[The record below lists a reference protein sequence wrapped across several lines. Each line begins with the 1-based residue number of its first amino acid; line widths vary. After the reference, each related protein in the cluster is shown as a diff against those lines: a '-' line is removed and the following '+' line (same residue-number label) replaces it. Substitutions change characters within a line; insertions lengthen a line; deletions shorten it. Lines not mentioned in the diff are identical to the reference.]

1 MMSLRRQPA
10 FPMIPPPPPLL
21 MPIQHH
27 TNYNQ
32 APIHVPPNI
41 KVHGYHPSNY
51 KMVYSIVELGA
62 SIIYEGNKLVADMIS
77 GDPERLV
84 KGKPMGFSKEEDV
97 AEKDKD
103 NTQTKKKKNESEP
116 SGFGIYHGNGEWLV
130 NLSSFGKYSP
140 FIKKIFT
147 SLYLLY
153 RYNFDLLRLRG
164 AVKQAVHSFD
174 MIYDV
179 LNDTQHETLY
189 FDSPMDIWQVMGL
202 RRLAGVSFHDFLDGL
217 GLYRNPELEESDS
230 TTINTGSSWW
240 DWRKW
245 IPGMGCLRS
254 ELVTGMTINTYN
266 QDLNEMNGLVGLV
279 AYVPA
284 GGELF
289 SIKGGNHLLMESA
302 LWQAKQIYDLSNC
315 KSSENQQRIQMH
327 QRKISTVV
335 ASESSLELYEGTE
348 SLGKFDVVILAAPLQ
363 QAQIQFLVENPMG
376 MDADTLHEMPLGGM
390 KENLDTEDNPQ
401 NIATNNEHGQH
412 LFASSLPPSAT
423 IPYTSVVTT
432 LVSNATINTT
442 YFGLEDENVPRSILV
457 SERGKLFEGDG
468 ITTLTILS
476 EEHGLIKTFSSEPLS
491 SDQRNILFGTDHVV
505 EYEQNWGGQYGGA
518 TPNFSGGK
526 NSESLPFLLYDA
538 AKHWSKFVNDGPA
551 LYYVNAIE
559 SAVAAIE
566 ISAIGAK
573 SVAKLVAR
581 RLDLIRPKKSV
592 AHDEL

>member
-1 MMSLRRQPA
+1 
-10 FPMIPPPPPLL
+10 
-21 MPIQHH
+21 
-27 TNYNQ
+27 
-32 APIHVPPNI
+32 
-41 KVHGYHPSNY
+41 
-51 KMVYSIVELGA
+51 
-62 SIIYEGNKLVADMIS
+62 MIS

-84 KGKPMGFSKEEDV
+84 KGKPMGLSKEEDV

-103 NTQTKKKKNESEP
+103 NTQTKKKKKENEP

-189 FDSPMDIWQVMGL
+189 FDSPMDIWQAMGL

-289 SIKGGNHLLMESA
+289 CIKGGNHQLMESA
-302 LWQAKQIYDLSNC
+302 LWQAKKIYDSSNC

-363 QAQIQFLVENPMG
+363 QARIQFLVENPMG
-376 MDADTLHEMPLGGM
+376 MDVDTLHEMPLGGM

-401 NIATNNEHGQH
+401 NIATSNNEHGQH

-432 LVSNATINTT
+432 LVSNATINTA
-442 YFGLEDENVPRSILV
+442 YFGLQDENVPRSILV

-491 SDQRNILFGTDHVV
+491 SDQRNILFGTEHVV

-526 NSESLPFLLYDA
+526 NSESLPFLLYDG
-538 AKHWSKFVNDGPA
+538 AKHWSKFGNDGPA

-581 RLDLIRPKKSV
+581 RLDLIRPKQSV